1 MEMGIIIEQRHKFIQ
16 NEPIAVFE
24 GVGMTSCLAL
34 SPDGTQIVIGTDGG
48 KCLILDATT
57 GAQLATSEPHS
68 DYDYDRICSVAFC
81 PDGSRIV
88 SGSVS
93 GTVQITDATTGSQLF
108 KFSGDSDI
116 NYVAFLL
123 DGSQV
128 MSFSYDG
135 ALRIWDA
142 RTGIKLHQFQLADKG
157 VARSPAL
164 SPDDYDY
171 DRICSVAFCP
181 DGSRIVSGSVSGTVQ
196 ITDATTGSQLF
207 KFSGDSDINYVAFL
221 LDGSQV
227 MSFSYDGALR
237 IWDARTG
244 IKLHQ
249 FQLADKGVARSPA
262 LSPDGTK
269 IALYFHCDRRV
280 GIWYVTTGQQVG
292 DCLGSNNVEGKIV
305 TFSPDGAELFTVSH
319 DNDTA
324 SMSVWEVSTGSQVA
338 KCTWSNDNEEFGTSS
353 AFSPNGSQFLLSSNY
368 GSVTVFDLPSCRHSR
383 SSLQW
388 HNDLVWGIAFS
399 PDGSKIVSGSEDGTI
414 KIWDTTATAD
424 INSDRN
430 GVHSLA
436 FGPDG
441 TTVLL
446 VESTGNLQ
454 ICDAISG
461 DRLGGF
467 QGEYGRAIKSVVFSV
482 DRTKIGVVFYDGRV
496 RIWDGITAMPLHNV
510 QIREQSIQCIVFSPD
525 ASRLA
530 LGTEEGTVNIWDVTQ
545 GRLIYGPLRGHVKWI
560 VMFLQFSSDGTEI
573 MAGNG
578 DGSIDIWDAE
588 KGILLDVQQYHGGF
602 MAISPD
608 GTKIA
613 VTSRV
618 DYRSLYLYNTAT
630 RAYTNILTWDSNVK
644 IWDRIVRFSP
654 NGTQIIVTSHSF
666 KLAIWDVSTGL
677 QLGHIMESHRDN
689 DLGLSSVAFSP
700 DGTRI
705 ISGYLDW
712 TIRMWDAATGT
723 QLGQPLRGHD
733 ADITCVAFSSDGSK
747 IVSGSEDSTVRIWD
761 VAACM
766 QLQNGHPNLGQASAL
781 TVASFNNDNKHENWT
796 LTDDGWIKFPGNP
809 NPIVWIP
816 PSYRKHLWTPGTKCI
831 ISSDG
836 YTKLSFRD
844 CVYGENWARCIED
857 NQLAKN

>member
-1 MEMGIIIEQRHKFIQ
+1 MGIIIEQRHKFIQ

-24 GVGMTSCLAL
+24 GVGNTSCLAL
-34 SPDGTQIVIGTDGG
+34 SPDGTQIVIGPDGG

-57 GAQLATSEPHS
+57 GAQLATSAPHS
-68 DYDYDRICSVAFC
+68 DYDYDRISSVAFC

-88 SGSVS
+88 SGSGL

-116 NYVAFLL
+116 DYVAFLL

-128 MSFSYDG
+128 MSFSFDG

-142 RTGIKLHQFQLADKG
+142 RTGIKLYQFQLADE
-157 VARSPAL
+157 
-164 SPDDYDY
+164 
-171 DRICSVAFCP
+171 
-181 DGSRIVSGSVSGTVQ
+181 
-196 ITDATTGSQLF
+196 
-207 KFSGDSDINYVAFL
+207 
-221 LDGSQV
+221 
-227 MSFSYDGALR
+227 
-237 IWDARTG
+237 
-244 IKLHQ
+244 
-249 FQLADKGVARSPA
+249 GVARSPA

-269 IALYFHCDRRV
+269 IALYFHRDRRV
-280 GIWYVTTGQQVG
+280 GIWYVNTGQRVG
-292 DCLGSNNVEGKIV
+292 DCLESNNVEGEIV
-305 TFSPDGAELFTVSH
+305 AFSPDGAKLFTVSD
-319 DNDTA
+319 DNGTT

-338 KCTWSNDNEEFGTSS
+338 KCTWNSHYGEFITSS
-353 AFSPNGSQFLLSSNY
+353 ALSPNGSQFLLGSSH
-368 GSVTVFDLPSCRHSR
+368 GSVRVFDLPSCRHSG

-388 HNDLVWGIAFS
+388 HNDAVWGIAFS

-424 INSDRN
+424 INSDKN
-430 GVHSLA
+430 GVHSVA
-436 FGPDG
+436 FGPDA

-461 DRLGGF
+461 DRLGAF
-467 QGEYGRAIKSVVFSV
+467 QGEYGREVESVVFSV
-482 DRTKIGVVFYDGRV
+482 DQTKIGAIFYDGRV

-510 QIREQSIQCIVFSPD
+510 QIGEQSIQRIAFSPD

-530 LGTEEGTVNIWDVTQ
+530 LGTKEGTVNIWDVTQ
-545 GRLIYGPLRGHVKWI
+545 GRLIYGPLCGSVHRNI
-560 VMFLQFSSDGTEI
+560 RFIQFSSDGTEI
-573 MAGNG
+573 VAGDF
-578 DGSIDIWDAE
+578 DGSVDIWDAG
-588 KGILLDVQQYHGGF
+588 KPILLNLQQYHGGF

-618 DYRSLYLYNTAT
+618 DYRSLYLYNTTT
-630 RAYTNILTWDSNVK
+630 RAYTKISPWDFSDV
-644 IWDRIVRFSP
+644 DFGGRIVRFSP
-654 NGTQIIVTSHSF
+654 NGTQMIDTVNSF
-666 KLAIWDVSTGL
+666 KLTIRDVSTGL
-677 QLGHIMESHRDN
+677 QLGHIMESPRDVV
-689 DLGLSSVAFSP
+689 LPSIAFSP

-705 ISGYLDW
+705 VWYLDW

-733 ADITCVAFSSDGSK
+733 ANITCVAFSSDGSK

-766 QLQNGHPNLGQASAL
+766 QLQNDHPNLGQASAL
-781 TVASFNNDNKHENWT
+781 TVASFNNDNNHENWT